1 MRSVPIAAGNQD
13 LRIGARLRDARRRQ
27 GLTIDQ
33 IAQSTG
39 LTKGFISRIER
50 DVTSPS
56 VSSLVT
62 VCAALSLPV
71 GELFTAPKSDVVRRA
86 QAPHIQLTGR
96 GADERLLTPR
106 GQARLQLVHSI
117 IEPGGTGGEELY
129 TLNCE
134 VEVAHVLRG
143 RLQVLF
149 SRSAELLEAGD
160 TMTFSGREPH
170 TWHNPDAD
178 EDAEV
183 LWVIVP
189 APWDTTA

>member
-1 MRSVPIAAGNQD
+1 MRSVPIAAGTQE
-13 LRIGARLRDARRRQ
+13 LRIGARLRDARQRQ

-33 IAQSTG
+33 VAQSTG

-56 VSSLVT
+56 VSTLVT

-71 GELFTAPKSDVVRRA
+71 GELFTTPKTDVVRRDE
-86 QAPHIQLTGR
+86 APRIEMTGH

-106 GQARLQLVHSI
+106 GQARLQLVHSV

-134 VEVAHVLRG
+134 LEVVHVLRG
-143 RLQVLF
+143 GLRLVFGQ
-149 SRSAELLEAGD
+149 SAEHLGPGD

-170 TWHNPDAD
+170 TWHNPH
-178 EDAEV
+178 EREETEV
-183 LWVIVP
+183 LWIIIP
-189 APWDTTA
+189 ASWATTA

>member
-1 MRSVPIAAGNQD
+1 MRSVPIAAGNTE

-27 GLTIDQ
+27 GLTIEQ
-33 IAQSTG
+33 IARSTG

-56 VSSLVT
+56 VSTLVT

-71 GELFTAPKSDVVRRA
+71 GELFATPKTDVVRGDA
-86 QAPHIQLTGR
+86 APGIQLTGR
-96 GADERLLTPR
+96 GADEHLLTPR
-106 GQARLQLVHSI
+106 GQARLQLVRSV
-117 IEPGGTGGEELY
+117 IEPGGSGGEELY

-134 VEVAHVLRG
+134 VEVVHVLRG
-143 RLQVLF
+143 RLRVVF
-149 SRSAELLEAGD
+149 SKSAELLAAGD

-170 TWHNPDAD
+170 TWTNPDAG

>member
-1 MRSVPIAAGNQD
+1 MRSVPIAAAGQD
-13 LRIGARLRDARRRQ
+13 LRIGARLRDARQRQ

-33 IAQSTG
+33 VARSTG

-50 DVTSPS
+50 DMTSPS
-56 VSSLVT
+56 VSTLVT

-71 GELFTAPKSDVVRRA
+71 GELFVAPKTDVVRGA
-86 QAPHIQLTGR
+86 EAPHIQLAGR

-106 GQARLQLVHSI
+106 GQARLQLVRSV

-134 VEVAHVLRG
+134 VEVVHVLRG
-143 RLQVLF
+143 RLEVLF

-160 TMTFSGREPH
+160 AMTFSGREPH
-170 TWHNPDAD
+170 TWHNPDTSEA
-178 EDAEV
+178 AEV

>member
-71 GELFTAPKSDVVRRA
+71 GELFTAPKTDVVRRA

>member
-33 IAQSTG
+33 IARSTG

-56 VSSLVT
+56 VSTLVT

-71 GELFTAPKSDVVRRA
+71 GELFTAPTTDVVRRA

-106 GQARLQLVHSI
+106 GQGRLQLVHSI

-143 RLQVLF
+143 SLQVLF
-149 SRSAELLEAGD
+149 SKSAELLEAGD

-170 TWHNPDAD
+170 TWHNPDTG

>member
-1 MRSVPIAAGNQD
+1 
-13 LRIGARLRDARRRQ
+13 LRDARQRQ

-33 IAQSTG
+33 VAQSTG

-56 VSSLVT
+56 VSTLVT

-71 GELFTAPKSDVVRRA
+71 GELFTAPKTDVVRKSD
-86 QAPHIQLTGR
+86 APGIQLTGR
-96 GADERLLTPR
+96 GAEERLLTPR
-106 GQARLQLVHSI
+106 GQGRVQLVRSV

-134 VEVAHVLRG
+134 VEVVHVLRG
-143 RLQVLF
+143 SLRIQF
-149 SRSAELLEAGD
+149 SKSETLLAEGD

-170 TWHNPDAD
+170 SWLNPDEEAS
-178 EDAEV
+178 AEA

-189 APWDTTA
+189 APWES

>member
-1 MRSVPIAAGNQD
+1 MRSVPIAAGNTE
-13 LRIGARLRDARRRQ
+13 LRIGARLRDARQRQ
-27 GLTIDQ
+27 GLTIEQ

-56 VSSLVT
+56 VSTLVT

-71 GELFTAPKSDVVRRA
+71 GELFATPKTDVVRGDT
-86 QAPHIQLTGR
+86 APGIQLAGQ

-106 GQARLQLVHSI
+106 GQARLQLVRSV
-117 IEPGGTGGEELY
+117 IEPGGSGGEELY

-134 VEVAHVLRG
+134 IEVVHVLRG
-143 RLQVLF
+143 RLRVVF
-149 SRSAELLEAGD
+149 SKSVELLAEGD

-170 TWHNPDAD
+170 TWTNPDD
-178 EDAEV
+178 EVAEA

>member
-1 MRSVPIAAGNQD
+1 MRSVPIAADGQD

-33 IAQSTG
+33 VARSTG

-50 DVTSPS
+50 DMTSPS
-56 VSSLVT
+56 VSTLVT

-71 GELFTAPKSDVVRRA
+71 GELFVAPKTDVVRGA
-86 QAPHIQLTGR
+86 EAAHIQLTGR

-106 GQARLQLVHSI
+106 GQGRLQLVRSV

-134 VEVAHVLRG
+134 VEVVHVLRG

-149 SRSAELLEAGD
+149 SRSAEVLEAGD

-170 TWHNPDAD
+170 TWHNPDAG
-178 EDAEV
+178 EV
-183 LWVIVP
+183 TEALWVIVP
-189 APWDTTA
+189 AAWDTTA

>member
-1 MRSVPIAAGNQD
+1 MRSVPIAAGGQD
-13 LRIGARLRDARRRQ
+13 LRIGARLRDARQRQ

-33 IAQSTG
+33 VARSTG

-50 DVTSPS
+50 DMTSPS
-56 VSSLVT
+56 VSTLVT

-71 GELFTAPKSDVVRRA
+71 GELFVVPKTDVVRGTK
-86 QAPHIQLTGR
+86 APHIQLTGR

-106 GQARLQLVHSI
+106 GQARLQLVRSI

-134 VEVAHVLRG
+134 VEVVHVLRG
-143 RLQVLF
+143 RLEVLF

-170 TWHNPDAD
+170 TWHNPDAN
-178 EDAEV
+178 EVSEV

>member
-1 MRSVPIAAGNQD
+1 MLYVFPEPSYVFAGREGPRAVPSPRAVAPPVVAD
-13 LRIGARLRDARRRQ
+13 PKAWDM
-27 GLTIDQ
+27 
-33 IAQSTG
+33 
-39 LTKGFISRIER
+39 
-50 DVTSPS
+50 TSPS
-56 VSSLVT
+56 VSTLVT

-71 GELFTAPKSDVVRRA
+71 GELSVVPKTDVVRGA
-86 QAPHIQLTGR
+86 EAPHIQLTGR

-106 GQARLQLVHSI
+106 GQARLQLVRSI
-117 IEPGGTGGEELY
+117 IEPGGTGGDELY

-134 VEVAHVLRG
+134 VEVVHVLRG
-143 RLQVLF
+143 RLEVLF

-170 TWHNPDAD
+170 TWHNPDAN
-178 EDAEV
+178 EVSEV

>member
-71 GELFTAPKSDVVRRA
+71 GELFTAPKTDVVRRA

-178 EDAEV
+178 EAAEV

>member
-1 MRSVPIAAGNQD
+1 MRSVPIAAGGQD

-50 DVTSPS
+50 DMTSPS
-56 VSSLVT
+56 VSTLVT

-71 GELFTAPKSDVVRRA
+71 GELFVAPKIDVVRGA
-86 QAPHIQLTGR
+86 EAPHIQLTGR

-106 GQARLQLVHSI
+106 GQARLQLVRSV

-134 VEVAHVLRG
+134 VEVVHVLRG
-143 RLQVLF
+143 SLQMLF

-178 EDAEV
+178 VVSEV

>member
-1 MRSVPIAAGNQD
+1 MRSVPIAAGNPE
-13 LRIGARLRDARRRQ
+13 LRIGARLRDARQRQ

-33 IAQSTG
+33 VAQSTG

-56 VSSLVT
+56 VSTLVT

-71 GELFTAPKSDVVRRA
+71 GELFTTPKTDVVRREE
-86 QAPHIQLTGR
+86 APHIQLTGR

-106 GQARLQLVHSI
+106 GQARLQLVHSV
-117 IEPGGTGGEELY
+117 IEPGGMGGEELY

-134 VEVAHVLRG
+134 LEVVHVLRG
-143 RLQVLF
+143 GLRLVF
-149 SRSAELLEAGD
+149 GKSAELLGPGD

-170 TWHNPDAD
+170 TWHNPDEQ

>member
-71 GELFTAPKSDVVRRA
+71 GELFTAPKTDVVRRA

-149 SRSAELLEAGD
+149 SKSAELLEAGD

>member
-1 MRSVPIAAGNQD
+1 MRSVPIAAGQQD

-33 IAQSTG
+33 VARSTG

-50 DVTSPS
+50 DMTSPS
-56 VSSLVT
+56 VSTLVT

-71 GELFTAPKSDVVRRA
+71 GELFVTPKTDVVRGA
-86 QAPHIQLTGR
+86 DAPYIQLAGP

-106 GQARLQLVHSI
+106 GQGRLQLVRSVI
-117 IEPGGTGGEELY
+117 DPGGTGGEELY

-134 VEVAHVLRG
+134 VEVVHVVRG
-143 RLQVLF
+143 RLELVF
-149 SRSAELLEAGD
+149 SRSAELLETGD

-170 TWHNPDAD
+170 TWRNPDPD
-178 EDAEV
+178 EAAEA
-183 LWVIVP
+183 LWVIAP
-189 APWDTTA
+189 ASWDTTA

>member
-1 MRSVPIAAGNQD
+1 MRSVPIASGNQE

-39 LTKGFISRIER
+39 LTKGFISRVER

-56 VSSLVT
+56 VATLVT

-71 GELFTAPKSDVVRRA
+71 GELFTTPKTDVVRRA
-86 QAPHIQLTGR
+86 DAPQIQLTGR

-117 IEPGGTGGEELY
+117 IQPGGTGGEELY

-134 VEVAHVLRG
+134 VEVVHVLRG
-143 RLQVLF
+143 ALQVRF
-149 SRSAELLEAGD
+149 SKSAELLGPGD

-170 TWHNPDAD
+170 TWHNPDIS
-178 EDAEV
+178 EVAEV

>member
-71 GELFTAPKSDVVRRA
+71 GELFTAPKTDVVRRA
-86 QAPHIQLTGR
+86 QAPDIQLTGR

-170 TWHNPDAD
+170 TWHNADAD

>member
-1 MRSVPIAAGNQD
+1 MRSVPIAAGGQD
-13 LRIGARLRDARRRQ
+13 LRIGARLRDARQRQ

-33 IAQSTG
+33 IARSTG

-50 DVTSPS
+50 DMTSPS
-56 VSSLVT
+56 VSTLVT

-71 GELFTAPKSDVVRRA
+71 GELLVAPKTDVVRGTE
-86 QAPHIQLTGR
+86 APHIQLTGR

-106 GQARLQLVHSI
+106 GQARLQLVRSV

-134 VEVAHVLRG
+134 VEVVHVLRG
-143 RLQVLF
+143 SLQVLF
-149 SRSAELLEAGD
+149 SKSAELLEAGD

-170 TWHNPDAD
+170 TWHNPDAN
-178 EDAEV
+178 EVSEV